1 MAKDVSSSSHAVFTS
16 IFIILQWAISCHR
29 NVLKYLFSPVLS
41 CSSSSLCI
49 IDEDTLPT
57 EVSNQSVTTP
67 LSEKVYLS
75 LLLQL
80 QKKEWEGRAWKSCTG
95 ILCSQASCPPW
106 HFLWY
111 SRLILFFWVQWRLEE
126 GVFFHGFV
134 VLHCGWHA
142 AKAVKQAPFNPICQI
157 IWGFKAMHQRA
168 LSDHGL
174 TKVSSEVWLW
184 WCRGATLH
192 QQLVWLY
199 YQ

>member
-16 IFIILQWAISCHR
+16 IFIILQWAISFHR
-29 NVLKYLFSPVLS
+29 NVLKSLFSPVLY

-111 SRLILFFWVQWRLEE
+111 SRLILFFWVQWR
-126 GVFFHGFV
+126 
-134 VLHCGWHA
+134 
-142 AKAVKQAPFNPICQI
+142 CQI

-174 TKVSSEVWLW
+174 TKVSTEVWLW